1 MELGKVVEVVET
13 ARRTVE
19 IPDELREPEDVE
31 TVDDLDADVDAPTA

>member
-19 IPDELREPEDVE
+19 IPDELREPEGAE
-31 TVDDLDADVDAPTA
+31 AVDDADVDAPTA